1 MWITEKLWLMN
12 RSLDMFCDWIYNIEV
27 TRSFVG
33 LHLHCGSLVNITWEI
48 IISIDSYVKWLMNML
63 IGNWRVAHR
72 LLYWYSVG
80 KKGESFI
87 EETSALHTL
96 YASFYKQ
103 RSDIRHTNKQV
114 RYTQYIHCIIIF
126 GGREASKL
134 RTEFVAKTGSDP
146 LTISVCAVFLKARIK
161 FLAGG
166 ADSLNCILCS
176 TC

>member
-1 MWITEKLWLMN
+1 MWITEKLWLIN

-48 IISIDSYVKWLMNML
+48 IISIDSYVYWLMNML

-80 KKGESFI
+80 KKGKSFI

-103 RSDIRHTNKQV
+103 RSDIRHTNKEA
-114 RYTQYIHCIIIF
+114 RYTRYIHCIIIF
-126 GGREASKL
+126 GGM
-134 RTEFVAKTGSDP
+134 AKTGSDP

-176 TC
+176 TW